1 MLYFCNH
8 YKKSDFIAKMA
19 KNVNTSNETV
29 GEAVSRTE
37 VFFKKNGKT
46 IGYIGAGLVVLA
58 AIIVLFIQFYSK
70 PLKAEAAGQTFTAEQ
85 YFRAEDYDKALN
97 GDGNSLGFIQIIDEY
112 GAKAGK
118 AVYLYAGICELQ
130 LGNATEAIGYL
141 TKYNGKDPVLKARSL
156 ACIGDAYSMNEDY
169 GNALKYY
176 LQAAEVEENT
186 FAASYL
192 LKAGI
197 ICEELGRNDE
207 ALRYYRIIKDKYPQT
222 YEGYEIDKYITR
234 IEVKK

>member
-1 MLYFCNH
+1 
-8 YKKSDFIAKMA
+8 MA
-19 KNVNTSNETV
+19 KNVNNPKEEKVETV

-37 VFFKKNGKT
+37 VLFKKNGRL
-46 IGYIGAGLVVLA
+46 IGYIGAGLVVVA
-58 AIIVLFIQFYSK
+58 AIVVLVIQFYSK
-70 PLKAEAAGQTFTAEQ
+70 PLKDEAVGQTFVAEQ

-130 LGNATEAIGYL
+130 LGNASEAIGYL
-141 TKYNGKDPVLKARSL
+141 NRYSSKDPVLTARAL
-156 ACIGDAYSMNEDY
+156 ACTADAYSMLEDY
-169 GNALKYY
+169 ENALRYY
-176 LQAAEVEENT
+176 LQAAGTGDNIFT
-186 FAASYL
+186 ATYL

-197 ICEELGRNDE
+197 ICEELGRYDE
-207 ALRYYRIIKDKYPQT
+207 ALTHYRVIKDKYPQT

>member
-1 MLYFCNH
+1 
-8 YKKSDFIAKMA
+8 MA
-19 KNVNTSNETV
+19 KNVNTTNETV
-29 GEAVSRTE
+29 GEAVSKTE
-37 VFFKKNGKT
+37 VFFKKNGKL
-46 IGYIGAGLVVLA
+46 IGYTGAGLVVVA

-70 PLKAEAAGQTFTAEQ
+70 PMKDEAVGQTFTAEQ

-130 LGNATEAIGYL
+130 LGNAPEAISYL
-141 TKYNGKDPVLKARSL
+141 TKYNGKDPVLKARAL
-156 ACIGDAYSMNEDY
+156 AGIGDAYSIAGEY
-169 GNALKYY
+169 ENALKYY
-176 LQAAEVEENT
+176 LQASQVEDNI
-186 FAASYL
+186 FAATYL

-207 ALRYYRIIKDKYPQT
+207 ALTHYRVIKDKYPQI

>member
-1 MLYFCNH
+1 
-8 YKKSDFIAKMA
+8 MA

-46 IGYIGAGLVVLA
+46 IGYTGAGLVVVA

-70 PLKAEAAGQTFTAEQ
+70 PMKQEAEGQTFTAEQ
-85 YFRAEDYDKALN
+85 YFRAEDYEKALN

-130 LGNATEAIGYL
+130 LGNAPEAIGYL
-141 TKYNGKDPVLKARSL
+141 TRYNGKDPVLKTRAL
-156 ACIGDAYSMNEDY
+156 ACTGDAYSMSEDY
-169 GNALKYY
+169 ETALGYY
-176 LQAAEVEENT
+176 LQAAAVEDNV

-197 ICEELGRNDE
+197 ICEELGRYDE
-207 ALRYYRIIKDKYPQT
+207 ALEHYRVIKDKYPQT

>member
-1 MLYFCNH
+1 
-8 YKKSDFIAKMA
+8 MA
-19 KNVNTSNETV
+19 KNINNHKEEKIETV

-46 IGYIGAGLVVLA
+46 IGYIGAGLIVVA
-58 AIIVLFIQFYSK
+58 AIIVLIIQFYSK
-70 PLKAEAAGQTFTAEQ
+70 PLREEAVGQTFTAEQ

-112 GAKAGK
+112 GTKAGK

-130 LGNATEAIGYL
+130 LGNPAEAIDYL
-141 TKYNGKDPVLKARSL
+141 TKYNGKDPVLKARALS
-156 ACIGDAYSMNEDY
+156 CIGDAYSMSEDY
-169 GNALKYY
+169 ESALRYY
-176 LQAAEVEENT
+176 LQAADVEDNT

-197 ICEELGRNDE
+197 ICEELGRPDE
-207 ALRYYRIIKDKYPQT
+207 ALAHYRVIKDKYPQS

>member
-1 MLYFCNH
+1 
-8 YKKSDFIAKMA
+8 MA
-19 KNVNTSNETV
+19 KNVNTTNETV

-37 VFFKKNGKT
+37 VFFKKNGKL
-46 IGYIGAGLVVLA
+46 IGYIGAGLVVVA
-58 AIIVLFIQFYSK
+58 AIIVLIIQFYSK
-70 PLKAEAAGQTFTAEQ
+70 PLKDEAVGQTFTAEQ

-130 LGNATEAIGYL
+130 LGNAPEAIGYL
-141 TKYNGKDPVLKARSL
+141 TKYNGKDPVLKGRAL
-156 ACIGDAYSMNEDY
+156 AGIGDAYSIAGEY
-169 GNALKYY
+169 ENALKYY
-176 LQAAEVEENT
+176 LQASQVEDNI
-186 FAASYL
+186 FAATYL

-207 ALRYYRIIKDKYPQT
+207 ALAHYRVIKDKYPQT
-222 YEGYEIDKYITR
+222 FEGYEIDKYITR

>member
-1 MLYFCNH
+1 M
-8 YKKSDFIAKMA
+8 
-19 KNVNTSNETV
+19 
-29 GEAVSRTE
+29 
-37 VFFKKNGKT
+37 
-46 IGYIGAGLVVLA
+46 VL
-58 AIIVLFIQFYSK
+58 IIQFYSK
-70 PLKAEAAGQTFTAEQ
+70 PLKDEAVGQTFVAEQ

-130 LGNATEAIGYL
+130 LGNASEAIGYL
-141 TKYNGKDPVLKARSL
+141 NRYSSKDPVLTARAL
-156 ACIGDAYSMNEDY
+156 ACTADAYSMLEDY
-169 GNALKYY
+169 ENALRYY
-176 LQAAEVEENT
+176 LQAAGTGDNIFT
-186 FAASYL
+186 ATYL

-197 ICEELGRNDE
+197 ICEELGRYDE
-207 ALRYYRIIKDKYPQT
+207 ALTHYRVIKDKYPQT

>member
-1 MLYFCNH
+1 
-8 YKKSDFIAKMA
+8 MA
-19 KNVNTSNETV
+19 KNINNPNQEKNEKV
-29 GEAVSRTE
+29 GEAVSQTE
-37 VFFKKNGKT
+37 EFFKKNGRKLSYT
-46 IGYIGAGLVVLA
+46 GVVLILVA
-58 AIIVLFIQFYSK
+58 AIIVLVIQFYSK
-70 PLKAEAAGQTFTAEQ
+70 PMKAEAVSQTFTAEQ

-97 GDGNSLGFIQIIDEY
+97 GDGNALGFAQIIDEY

-130 LGNATEAIGYL
+130 LGNAQEAIE
-141 TKYNGKDPVLKARSL
+141 T
-156 ACIGDAYSMNEDY
+156 
-169 GNALKYY
+169 ALSYY
-176 LQAAEVEENT
+176 LQAAETEDNI

-207 ALRYYRIIKDKYPQT
+207 ALAHYRVIKDKYPQS
-222 YEGYEIDKYITR
+222 YEGYEIDKYISR